1 MLLIYVPWNY
11 YDATPSIIILN
22 IHTIIDRY
30 STVST
35 VSRTNYVSTII
46 IIVSHYYTAVN
57 RLIIRFFLFLY
68 FLTIYVYLMCCF
80 CVLMYPLYSHLLHI
94 VISFFLCRYVLL
106 SFFCLSFLLFFPH
119 SSSFRIL
126 FYQAVGTLS
135 FNFLLGVRE
144 MVFESNLRS
153 FVVIIAM
160 SCSIFCV
167 LCWS

>member
-1 MLLIYVPWNY
+1 MLLIFVPWNY
-11 YDATPSIIILN
+11 DATQSIIILN
-22 IHTIIDRY
+22 IYTLIDRY

-46 IIVSHYYTAVN
+46 IIVSHYYTAVK

-68 FLTIYVYLMCCF
+68 FLTIYVYLVCCF

-94 VISFFLCRYVLL
+94 VISFFLCRHVLL
-106 SFFCLSFLLFFPH
+106 SFFCLSFSSFSH

-135 FNFLLGVRE
+135 FNCLLGVRE
-144 MVFESNLRS
+144 MVFDSILLS
-153 FVVIIAM
+153 FVVIIAI